1 MTTMLHIVNKSPF
14 ERNALASCLD
24 TAQDGSA
31 VLLIEDGVVG
41 ATVGSRLNDAIRQ
54 AGKRNMAFYVL
65 SPDLK
70 ARGFSATQVLEGV
83 KLIGY
88 EDFVDLVV
96 DHDNVQS
103 WL

>member
-1 MTTMLHIVNKSPF
+1 MSMLHIVNKSPF
-14 ERNALASCLD
+14 ERNALSSCLD
-24 TAQDGSA
+24 TVQDGSSL
-31 VLLIEDGVVG
+31 LLIEDGVVC
-41 ATVGSRLNDAIRQ
+41 ATAGGRFADTITQAMQRNLAVYALN
-54 AGKRNMAFYVL
+54 
-65 SPDLK
+65 PDLK
-70 ARGFSATQVLEGV
+70 ARGFSDKQVLEGV